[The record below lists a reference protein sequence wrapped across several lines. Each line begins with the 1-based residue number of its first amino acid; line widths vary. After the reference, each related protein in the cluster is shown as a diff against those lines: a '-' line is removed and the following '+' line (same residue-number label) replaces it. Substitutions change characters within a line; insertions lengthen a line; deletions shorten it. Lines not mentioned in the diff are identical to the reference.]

1 MNTKTC
7 TKTVGGIAITVSLL
21 LASNNVLAG
30 RFTDQVREQLVAI
43 GVLLGLGDNYELSS
57 TYVNSLRDD
66 RSNMLTMSLYRG
78 RSYAIVAVCDQD
90 CRDIDLLVYNENDQ
104 LVGKDI
110 KADDKPM
117 VGISPR
123 WSGDFRVQVNMISCS
138 ASPCYYGV
146 GLFGKTR

>member
-57 TYVNSLRDD
+57 SYVNSLRDD
-66 RSNMLTMSLYRG
+66 RSNMLTMSLSRG

-123 WSGDFRVQVNMISCS
+123 WSGDFRVQVKMISCS